1 MEMKKGIAILL
12 VCLMSLKG
20 KQVSCSTLDMEGLQ
34 FYKVHENYELEIAA
48 LKSEMV
54 FLQDRVTQLEKN
66 VDSSGTGVLIEDRTG
81 GTKYTNHILK
91 KRAVR
96 RRRIRRPEVAFQ
108 ASLTIESASFKLYDT
123 IIFNSVITNI
133 GNAYNKHTGIFTAP
147 VSGTYTFNTNI
158 VSEKGHYVEASI
170 EVNDIVT
177 VSAISDHRISPDGA
191 YFTTWDQGNAV
202 AILKLKRG
210 DKVSVSVQW
219 PQGNHVIHGVGKSS
233 FSGCLLRSHE
243 RR

>member
-1 MEMKKGIAILL
+1 MNMKSGISNLL
-12 VCLMSLKG
+12 ICLMSLKG
-20 KQVSCSTLDMEGLQ
+20 EQVSCSTLDMEYLK
-34 FYKVHENYELEIAA
+34 FNKVPENNVLEIAA
-48 LKSEMV
+48 LKNEMV
-54 FLQDRVTQLEKN
+54 FLQDRVAQLEKY

-96 RRRIRRPEVAFQ
+96 RRGIQRREVAFQ
-108 ASLTIESASFKLYDT
+108 ASLTRESATFKLYDT
-123 IIFNSVITNI
+123 IIFNNVITNI
-133 GNAYNKHTGIFTAP
+133 GHAYNKHTGIFTAP

-177 VSAISDHRISPDGA
+177 VSAISDHRISPDGE

-202 AILKLKRG
+202 AILRLNRG

-219 PQGNHVIHGVGKSS
+219 PQGSHVIHGVGKSS

>member
-1 MEMKKGIAILL
+1 MKMKRGIAILL
-12 VCLMSLKG
+12 ICLMSLNG
-20 KQVSCSTLDMEGLQ
+20 NQVNCSTLDIEGLQ
-34 FYKVHENYELEIAA
+34 FNKVHQNYELEIAA
-48 LKSEMV
+48 LKSEMA

-81 GTKYTNHILK
+81 GTKCTNHILK

-108 ASLTIESASFKLYDT
+108 ASLTKESATFQLYDT
-123 IIFNSVITNI
+123 IVFNSVITNI
-133 GNAYNKHTGIFTAP
+133 GRAYNKHTGIFTAP

-170 EVNDIVT
+170 KVNDIVT
-177 VSAISDHRISPDGA
+177 VSAISDHIISPDGEYVA
-191 YFTTWDQGNAV
+191 TWDQGNAV
-202 AILKLKRG
+202 AILRLNRG